1 MNSHELLQNCNFLVI
16 VDFGH
21 LEYCYST
28 EILVPTAVNGDYV
41 LYTLFYQSAF
51 YNHVDYIVDIAMNVL
66 DSGVNS

>member
-41 LYTLFYQSAF
+41 LYTLLLPICF
-51 YNHVDYIVDIAMNVL
+51 L
-66 DSGVNS
+66 